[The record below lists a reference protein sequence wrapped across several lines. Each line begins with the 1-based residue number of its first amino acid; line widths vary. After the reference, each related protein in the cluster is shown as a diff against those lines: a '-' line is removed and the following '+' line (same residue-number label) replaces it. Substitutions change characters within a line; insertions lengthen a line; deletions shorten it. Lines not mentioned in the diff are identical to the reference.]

1 MFSNLL
7 KSVKSAGSSVVSG
20 AKSAAN
26 MAKGLANP
34 LQYLKANKGIILGS
48 LKKLPLIG
56 SIIETAI
63 GAFNISKIKN
73 DPNLTAE
80 EKKEAI
86 GKEIASRFGSLAG
99 GVLGGAVLSPI
110 PVVGTI
116 LGGIAG
122 AMGGQWIGGKIA
134 DMIGPKGIYDF
145 ASSIPGIGNLISVP
159 EDAMSNPMAPND
171 AMKLKEHQENKQL
184 LNDASAKE
192 GTLSL
197 GGDPASENSQGSFSM
212 APTNVGS
219 LSPSPNTTVG
229 ELGKNLSAAQTGLA
243 NEKSAQVSPSTT
255 INSSPKSETNT
266 NIINNNIKTDPSTRN
281 KDESSLRLQ
290 RGSQIY

>member
-1 MFSNLL
+1 MSDKLNI
-7 KSVKSAGSSVVSG
+7 
-20 AKSAAN
+20 AN
-26 MAKGLANP
+26 EMR
-34 LQYLKANKGIILGS
+34 Q
-48 LKKLPLIG
+48 
-56 SIIETAI
+56 
-63 GAFNISKIKN
+63 FDRKN
-73 DPNLTAE
+73 RTFYDELTAE

-171 AMKLKEHQENKQL
+171 A
-184 LNDASAKE
+184 SAKE

-197 GGDPASENSQGSFSM
+197 GGDLASENPQGSFSM
-212 APTNVGS
+212 TPTNVGS